1 MGKNL
6 ILLVINNS
14 LAYKLTWVGSAG
26 VGNETGRKQIGKA
39 VIRWILMLCSGLGI
53 M

>member
-1 MGKNL
+1 MGTNL

-26 VGNETGRKQIGKA
+26 VGNETGRKKIGKA
-39 VIRWILMLCSGLGI
+39 VVK
-53 M
+53 